1 MAMAPE
7 HGPEPDEIA
16 AARSALSRWAAA
28 LDERARR
35 LDERARALAEREA
48 RLDARAVAAGL
59 DPVEAASTVPAAPLA
74 TELRHL
80 MIDTGDDLPTVARG
94 IGLDPEWARA
104 VLDGGVVEV
113 DLAHVQQA
121 CEGLQC
127 TPYDLFGPEAARSI
141 AHAYGPDQWPAAIE
155 PLDLGRWSGDCVE
168 FGGPVGPLTDAAPDA
183 PAPELDLGASLDP

>member
-1 MAMAPE
+1 MATAPE
-7 HGPEPDEIA
+7 PGPEPAEIA
-16 AARSALSRWAAA
+16 TDRAALGRWAGA

-35 LDERARALAEREA
+35 LDERERALAEREA

-59 DPVEAASTVPAAPLA
+59 DPVEPAWTVPAAPLA
-74 TELRHL
+74 TELGHL

-113 DLAHVQQA
+113 DVAHVRQA

-155 PLDLGRWSGDCVE
+155 PLDLGRGSGDHAG
-168 FGGPVGPLTDAAPDA
+168 FGGPVGPLTDATPDA
-183 PAPELDLGASLDP
+183 PAPELDLGPSLDP